1 MSGEGAGLGTP
12 RTGATR
18 DRTSKPESIAGDVP
32 RADPAVI
39 ARRKQRFLELLRI
52 FAQRGQLTPEEV
64 DEALGRSTS
73 PCLLMEVESLRQR
86 VVDLNAERRWSD
98 GTREFLEDEVS
109 ALEAALRDEAQR
121 AKESTDRIAYLEGQL
136 RTARR
141 TAIRLINASE
151 TSLATV
157 KQVRSDLAVENPPQ
171 DVLDPL
177 VHSLEQVVSTVQDL
191 EGLARETKVRPPPQ
205 IPSR

>member
-1 MSGEGAGLGTP
+1 MLLIGHLRNIVNTLWLLAGTALMLTVLGF
-12 RTGATR
+12 
-18 DRTSKPESIAGDVP
+18 
-32 RADPAVI
+32 
-39 ARRKQRFLELLRI
+39 FLFERYVLNPI
-52 FAQRGQLTPEEV
+52 
-64 DEALGRSTS
+64 S
-73 PCLLMEVESLRQR
+73 LM
-86 VVDLNAERRWSD
+86 AH
-98 GTREFLEDEVS
+98 
-109 ALEAALRDEAQR
+109 ALRDEAQR

-141 TAIRLINASE
+141 TAIRVINASQ

-191 EGLARETKVRPPPQ
+191 KGLARESKVRPPPQ
-205 IPSR
+205 APSR